1 MYIIRGKCFG
11 YFIVSSYFIPFI
23 VALLLVQVPTP
34 SLLAVA
40 MILVRYPY
48 FLADPLRPPTLPL
61 LVVIAF
67 FVQYIFWR
75 CRGEAIASI
84 FLALWDSVWVDIPF
98 VGRPAAAS
106 SWTRSAALSW

>member
-40 MILVRYPY
+40 MILVWYPY
-48 FLADPLRPPTLPL
+48 SLADPLRPPTLPL
-61 LVVIAF
+61 LVIIEF
-67 FVQYIFWR
+67 FIGLHFSAMH
-75 CRGEAIASI
+75 GLDLS
-84 FLALWDSVWVDIPF
+84 LHIPCN
-98 VGRPAAAS
+98 VG
-106 SWTRSAALSW
+106 SWSD